1 MAQLL
6 NLSYCSELDAE
17 AVAAIAATM
26 HESLI
31 EVNLSGRSLRHLQP
45 LSYRH
50 TLHLNRLAL
59 LIPVVV
65 PRLAYIPLAPTH
77 ASPGACPG

>member
-1 MAQLL
+1 MVQLL

-31 EVNLSGRSLRHLQP
+31 EVNLSGRH
-45 LSYRH
+45 
-50 TLHLNRLAL
+50 
-59 LIPVVV
+59 
-65 PRLAYIPLAPTH
+65 
-77 ASPGACPG
+77 